1 MLILR
6 LVGGKW
12 RSRLKTQPLQAMLY
26 ELLTILFLISIL
38 HSVLYKYLENSNWNE
53 AWWQTFQGITTI
65 GYGNSPPESFLGRL
79 NAALLITPGLALL
92 GNIISVVFEI
102 KADKAEKKR
111 LGMLPNPYT
120 DSFIVVN
127 FPGVNE
133 LDALFRQWKNQDP
146 DIGIFIIDE
155 VIEELPP
162 ILLAKYDNISFG
174 RGNILRDD
182 IFEQAKVS
190 ENRHVIIYPK
200 DPHSESSDVI
210 TKGIVDKIK
219 RKCSDSVKVIF
230 VLVDEDSEEMFE
242 NVLATDI
249 PQSLESLA
257 IASETSDEYVAD
269 AITRLLKNTEGAFLQ
284 TVSMDK
290 FEGWLWEDFEKA
302 FISVKYKHRLLL
314 DIHTLVQDGKVQ
326 YLPTYD
332 TRMGGGDLLHIVV
345 FKRLD
350 WGELSDRIVK
360 VAQVGP
366 CKTGCG

>member
-12 RSRLKTQPLQAMLY
+12 KSRLKTQPLQAMLY
-26 ELLTILFLISIL
+26 ELLAILFLISIL

-65 GYGNSPPESFLGRL
+65 GYGNSPPESFWGRL

-133 LDALFRQWKNQDP
+133 LDALFRQWRNQDP

-162 ILLAKYDNISFG
+162 FLLAKYDNMSFG

-190 ENRHVIIYPK
+190 ENRHVVIYPK

-219 RKCSDSVKVIF
+219 RKCGDSVKIIF
-230 VLVDEDSEEMFE
+230 VLVDEDSEEMFQ

-302 FISVKYKHRLLL
+302 FISVKYNHRLLL

-332 TRMGGGDLLHIVV
+332 TRIGGRDLLHIVV

-350 WGELSDRIVK
+350 WGDLSDRIVK
-360 VAQVGP
+360 VAQVGSS
-366 CKTGCG
+366 KTGSS